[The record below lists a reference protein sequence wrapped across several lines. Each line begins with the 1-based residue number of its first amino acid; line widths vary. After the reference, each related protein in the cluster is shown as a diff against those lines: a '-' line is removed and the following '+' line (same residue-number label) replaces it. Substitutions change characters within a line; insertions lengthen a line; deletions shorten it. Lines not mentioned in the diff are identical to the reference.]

1 MPLFFGWALSCPQL
15 YYDSLAHHL
24 SVHILA
30 NEIVLEWIEACYS
43 LWDSHLNFLDYNPE
57 VRLMELIAWK
67 LYSNGFF
74 LYRLSHFSYW
84 LCKFPF
90 LPGGYKG
97 SDCTLPVLG
106 PAVPSNSHSNS
117 RITTQSELYLEWVT
131 ESNHRSVMLSYGQL
145 RRLWSLET
153 GRCIFSTP
161 FIAGASLGTF
171 WCPWILMDYA
181 GKVQIFSIICWPNQ
195 HPSSLGITFSVGF

>member
-1 MPLFFGWALSCPQL
+1 MNQGVLF
-15 YYDSLAHHL
+15 SLRFSPEFSWL
-24 SVHILA
+24 QSRSETDGIDCM
-30 NEIVLEWIEACYS
+30 EIVFQW
-43 LWDSHLNFLDYNPE
+43 
-57 VRLMELIAWK
+57 
-67 LYSNGFF
+67 FF

-97 SDCTLPVLG
+97 SDCILPALG

-131 ESNHRSVMLSYGQL
+131 ESNHGSVMLSYGQL

-161 FIAGASLGTF
+161 FIARASLGTF
-171 WCPWILMDYA
+171 WCPWIWMDCT
-181 GKVQIFSIICWPNQ
+181 GKVQIFSIIC
-195 HPSSLGITFSVGF
+195 